1 MWLASILRNEADV
14 VRKRIDLKYV
24 SIDDL
29 TLDQAVQ
36 EIVSSCLDLKADFVV
51 TPNADHV
58 IRLNQDREFK
68 EIYDSARWVFA
79 DGITISLLAR
89 RMGFR
94 LRQRVCGSD
103 LMPAIC
109 KAVAQSDKT
118 VFILG
123 GPEGV
128 AELAGKKLS
137 SKYSGLKIV
146 GSYSPK
152 FGFENDKSELKR
164 MDEMLNT
171 LRPNIVFVGLG
182 SPKQERWIYEHG
194 RKLKVGVLLAVGA
207 AIEFEAGTV
216 ARAPKIM
223 RKMGLEWLFRA
234 WTEPR
239 RLGCR
244 YLSNLSFLRFLI

>member
-1 MWLASILRNEADV
+1 MDMWLASILRNEADV

-94 LRQRVCGSD
+94 LKQRVCGSD

-128 AELAGKKLS
+128 AEVAAWQKTFKQIL
-137 SKYSGLKIV
+137 
-146 GSYSPK
+146 
-152 FGFENDKSELKR
+152 GFENC
-164 MDEMLNT
+164 
-171 LRPNIVFVGLG
+171 
-182 SPKQERWIYEHG
+182 
-194 RKLKVGVLLAVGA
+194 RKL
-207 AIEFEAGTV
+207 F
-216 ARAPKIM
+216 
-223 RKMGLEWLFRA
+223 
-234 WTEPR
+234 
-239 RLGCR
+239 
-244 YLSNLSFLRFLI
+244 S

>member
-1 MWLASILRNEADV
+1 MDMWLASILRNEADV
-14 VRKRIDLKYV
+14 EKRIDLKYV

-94 LRQRVCGSD
+94 LKQRVCGSD

-128 AELAGKKLS
+128 AEVAGKKLS

-194 RKLKVGVLLAVGA
+194 RNLKVGVLLAVGA

-223 RKMGLEWLFRA
+223 RKMGSRMALQSMDRTKAFG
-234 WTEPR
+234 TKVFIQ
-239 RLGCR
+239 
-244 YLSNLSFLRFLI
+244 SKFS